1 MNTDIQPVSPQR
13 AAHVPLTPQAS
24 VPQVRTQTA
33 ENQPND
39 SRPAKLSSAQSRAN
53 IHEAVEKLNRQ
64 MQETNRDLSFSVDDA
79 SDRVVIKVQNT
90 TTGEVVRQIPDES
103 LLRVAHNIEDIKGL
117 LHNATS

>member
-13 AAHVPLTPQAS
+13 AAHAPLTTQS
-24 VPQVRTQTA
+24 SGPQVRTQAA
-33 ENQPND
+33 ENQPTD

-53 IHEAVEKLNRQ
+53 IHEAVDKLNRQ
-64 MQETNRDLSFSVDDA
+64 MQQTNQKLSFSVDDA

-90 TTGEVVRQIPDES
+90 ITGEVVRQIPDES